1 MGVET
6 KAKPLPNG
14 GNGARDANGR
24 FAKGNPGGPGNP
36 YAKQVARIRSLIANA
51 VSEEDLQAVID
62 ALVAK
67 ARGGDVT
74 AARELFDRIA
84 GKPAA
89 AIDPERRELEQR
101 RLSLRDRQVE
111 VLEDKAWFSD

>member
-1 MGVET
+1 M
-6 KAKPLPNG
+6 ANAPLPNG
-14 GNGARDANGR
+14 GNGTRDTKGR

-36 YAKQVARIRSLIANA
+36 YAKQVARIRSLITDA
-51 VSEEDLQAVID
+51 VSEEDLRAVIG

-67 ARGGDVT
+67 ARGGDVS
-74 AARELFDRIA
+74 AARVLFDRIA

-89 AIDPERRELEQR
+89 AIDPEWRELEER

-111 VLEDKAWFSD
+111 VLEDRAWLSD